1 MKKILFILLFSS
13 CFIGVSQEKKEK
25 FKLSLGTS
33 FFNVN
38 ENFDDLFLFN
48 NASPVFLGF
57 QKGGFRVETIGT
69 ISILESETKAV
80 AIIRGSVRLTL
91 DYISQVSS
99 KMNVYFGPQYGYNSN
114 RTHLCNLH
122 IGGEYFLH
130 DNWSISNQVG
140 FNILFDNKKSFQT
153 NSSIILR
160 FYLGLKNQ

>member
-1 MKKILFILLFSS
+1 MRKLFFIILYFGCFSLF
-13 CFIGVSQEKKEK
+13 SQEKSDRI
-25 FKLSLGTS
+25 KLSLGTS

-57 QKGGFRVETIGT
+57 QKGNFRVETIGT
-69 ISILESETKAV
+69 ISILESEINAEAT
-80 AIIRGSVRLTL
+80 IRGSVRLTL
-91 DYISQVSS
+91 DYISKISS

-140 FNILFDNKKSFQT
+140 LNILFDNKKSFQT

-160 FYLGLKNQ
+160 FYLGL